1 MIPSTDY
8 NQYLPDRIEKIK
20 VTAVLCLILSAVG
33 ILFYKSLIPAAAVF
47 ILYKPAI
54 AYYGRMMNVKR
65 RERLRTQLRDFLSV
79 IAAFFATGRH
89 MEESLICA
97 EEELSAV
104 YGPDEPIMREIRY
117 MIYRITETRGNDIAV
132 LRDFEKRSRLEEVS
146 DFVQVYAACRDTGG
160 DMINA
165 LNKSA
170 RMIGEKI
177 AIKKEIAVMVSQKK
191 FEGRIITCMPFVI
204 IIFLKVISPEYL
216 ESLYSTWLGRLLMT
230 AAFAAAAA
238 AYYLI
243 ERITDI
249 EV

>member
-1 MIPSTDY
+1 
-8 NQYLPDRIEKIK
+8 
-20 VTAVLCLILSAVG
+20 
-33 ILFYKSLIPAAAVF
+33 
-47 ILYKPAI
+47 
-54 AYYGRMMNVKR
+54 
-65 RERLRTQLRDFLSV
+65 
-79 IAAFFATGRH
+79 
-89 MEESLICA
+89 
-97 EEELSAV
+97 
-104 YGPDEPIMREIRY
+104 
-117 MIYRITETRGNDIAV
+117 MIYRITEARGNDIAV

-204 IIFLKVISPEYL
+204 IVFLRFISPEYL

-230 AAFAAAAA
+230 VSLAAAAA

>member
-1 MIPSTDY
+1 MIPSTEY
-8 NQYLPDRIEKIK
+8 NQYQPDRGEKLKI
-20 VTAVLCLILSAVG
+20 AALLCVILSVAGV
-33 ILFYKSLIPAAAVF
+33 LFYKSLIPAAAVVF
-47 ILYKPAI
+47 LYKPAL
-54 AYYGRMMNVKR
+54 AYYGRMMSARR
-65 RERLRTQLRDFLSV
+65 RERLRTQFRDFLSV

-97 EEELSAV
+97 EKELSAV
-104 YGPDEPIMREIRY
+104 YGPDEPMMREIRH
-117 MIYRITETRGNDIAV
+117 MIYRITEARGNDIAV

-204 IIFLKVISPEYL
+204 IVFLRFISPEYL

-230 AAFAAAAA
+230 VSLAAAAA